1 MNHRPH
7 TGLGTGLLLLRKQT
21 ARRSL
26 HQEDDAARAIICSR
40 VDMLKCPQA
49 RETGPP
55 QSPLRTTVS
64 TAKRPEPAMDPKFS
78 GLVMRAAMTDAVLF
92 GHDRPASTAERP
104 TERPQG
110 TALRTSRTLLSS
122 TNLTVDLKR
131 KNPHAV
137 ADAESMDAKE
147 AKDAFARATKRLLRG
162 TPRPALVAGL
172 APAPASAPPLRAV
185 TGVQAVSALPEIAA
199 WARRYPFYA
208 DGWYTSILASDGF
221 GLPSGIVLDE
231 ERMNVTMTAQ
241 PTRSFPPRL
250 SRPSQSCR

>member
-1 MNHRPH
+1 
-7 TGLGTGLLLLRKQT
+7 
-21 ARRSL
+21 
-26 HQEDDAARAIICSR
+26 
-40 VDMLKCPQA
+40 
-49 RETGPP
+49 
-55 QSPLRTTVS
+55 
-64 TAKRPEPAMDPKFS
+64 MDPKFS

-172 APAPASAPPLRAV
+172 APAPASAPPLRACADSAAAARAAPTSEPAAARKPMAGTAARKPAKPMSDV
-185 TGVQAVSALPEIAA
+185 WKSLEYILGDVEVGGPSSAGADIAPAAKAARPDIVVSPTTARGGKGKHAAAAPAAAARVPPSSPSAGVAGVRAFVALDSGWDEIASMEA
-199 WARRYPFYA
+199 ERLEHEADAR
-208 DGWYTSILASDGF
+208 
-221 GLPSGIVLDE
+221 
-231 ERMNVTMTAQ
+231 ER
-241 PTRSFPPRL
+241 RSAPR
-250 SRPSQSCR
+250 